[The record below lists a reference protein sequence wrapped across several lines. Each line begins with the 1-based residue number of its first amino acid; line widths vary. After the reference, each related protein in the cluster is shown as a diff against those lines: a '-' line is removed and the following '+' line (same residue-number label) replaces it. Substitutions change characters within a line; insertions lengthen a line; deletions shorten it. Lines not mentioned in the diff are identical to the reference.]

1 MSIDLELLELQKAF
15 DLLDSTKKIEY
26 EYRLYYNEEGLI
38 YKTTNLKSDLL
49 DNSKFVIV
57 NEDIYKQ
64 HTKYRIENG
73 KPKLIPNLNGYV
85 TPGIVRSKDG
95 FKVVKNHANLPL
107 NIGEEYPETEYY
119 DYRSNRH
126 S

>member
-1 MSIDLELLELQKAF
+1 MNNDISLLELQKAF
-15 DLLDSTKKIEY
+15 ELLDSPKKVEP

-38 YKTTNLKSDLL
+38 YKTTNLKSDPT
-49 DNSKFVIV
+49 DNAAFVV
-57 NEDIYKQ
+57 VTEDIYRRY
-64 HTKYRIENG
+64 TRYRIENG
-73 KPKLIPNLNGYV
+73 KPELIPNMEGYV
-85 TPGIVRSKDG
+85 TPGIIRSKDG